1 MEWTPT
7 IRDREGPLYAR
18 IVNALRSDIE
28 SGRLRRGEQLPTHR
42 ALAGTLAVDLTTVTR
57 AYREARDEGL
67 TEARVGQGT
76 FVAES
81 LAQSPRRL
89 ASGIATDL
97 SMNLPPQPLEAD
109 IEGRITRGL
118 AALRREFG
126 FSSYL
131 NYRDAGGSL
140 EERRAAAAWL
150 RPRVPHAD
158 AESMVI
164 FPGTQA
170 ALYCFLTTQLAP
182 GDVVLTEALTYPGLK
197 AAADVARVRLVGLPI
212 DREGLVPEALAD
224 ACRRHTAK
232 ALYLVPTIHSP
243 TTATMSPARREAI
256 AEIVRAHDLMLFEDD
271 AYGALAPDVT
281 PIAALAPERTYLAAS
296 LAKCVAPGLRVSF
309 FLMPTREAAAQFA
322 SALRAMVQMP
332 VSLTLALAT
341 RWIRDGSLDD
351 IISAIRNEASARQIL
366 AARALAGH
374 AYRAHP
380 NGHHIWV
387 PLPAHWSRI
396 EFAGHIQRQ
405 GVGVVTSEAF
415 AVGDTT
421 PEHAIRV
428 ALGAASSRAELVRA
442 LDVLAATLTSPAAS
456 QQVV

>member
-7 IRDREGPLYAR
+7 IRDREGPLYSR
-18 IVNALRSDIE
+18 IVDALRSDIE
-28 SGRLRRGEQLPTHR
+28 SGRLHRGEQLPTHR
-42 ALAGTLAVDLTTVTR
+42 ALALALDVDLTTVTR

-89 ASGIATDL
+89 ASGVATDL

-109 IEGRITRGL
+109 LEGRITRGL

-131 NYRDAGGSL
+131 NYRDAGGSAD
-140 EERRAAAAWL
+140 ERDAAASWL
-150 RPRVPHAD
+150 RARVPQ
-158 AESMVI
+158 AEAERLVI

-170 ALYCFLTTQLAP
+170 ALFCFLSAKLVP
-182 GDVVLTEALTYPGLK
+182 GDIVFTECLTYPGLM
-197 AAADVARVRLVGLPI
+197 AAADVARVKLVGLPI
-212 DREGLVPEALAD
+212 DAEGLVPEALAD
-224 ACRRHTAK
+224 ACKRQRAK

-243 TTATMSPARREAI
+243 TTATMSAARREAI
-256 AEIVRAHDLMLFEDD
+256 VEIARANDLVVFEDD

-309 FLMPTREAAAQFA
+309 LLTPTREEAARF
-322 SALRAMVQMP
+322 STALRAMVQMP

-341 RWIRDGSLDD
+341 RWVRDGSLDE
-351 IISAIRNEASARQIL
+351 IITAIRNEATARQSL
-366 AARALAGH
+366 AARALRGH
-374 AYRAHP
+374 VYRAHP

-387 PLPAHWSRI
+387 PLPKHWSRI

-415 AVGDTT
+415 AVGDAA

-428 ALGAASSRAELVRA
+428 ALGAAASRAELVRA
-442 LDVLAATLTSPAAS
+442 LEVLAGALVSSAAS
-456 QQVV
+456 QRIV